1 MKKRA
6 KPWQFF
12 LPAILILVFAY
23 LALFG
28 LSRQTDNGTVTY
40 VKGASDIRFGI
51 DIKGGVDVTFMVA
64 DGTDATD
71 EQLDAAES
79 VIQQRL
85 VGLNITDSEVYVDY
99 NKDRIIVRFPWKTGE
114 TEFNPETA
122 IDEIGTTAHMTFHKG
137 SSESGELIFDGSA
150 VKSASARYG
159 AVSEAGTNEYY
170 VVLELNDEGR
180 QALADATTELYASKG
195 MISIWLDDQ
204 CISAATVNDAITD
217 GVAVITGGYNSATGQ
232 RGFAQED
239 AITLARQINSGA
251 LPFALSAESYS
262 TLSPSLGSQS
272 LEAMVLAGIIAFVL
286 ICVFMISVY
295 RLPGF
300 VACIGLLGQ
309 MAGTIAAVSGF
320 FPVFNSFTL
329 TLPGIAG
336 IILAIGMG
344 VDANVITAERIRE
357 ELRGGKTLDGALK
370 AGFSRGL
377 TPIIDGNVTIV
388 IVAVVLMGAFGPTNS
403 LCAKLLTPLFFMFGP
418 STAGTVYSFGYTLL
432 VGVLL
437 NFVFGVLFSRI
448 MLRGISQVKALRN
461 SWLYGASNKPAAKQL
476 NVTGKRKVFLSISG
490 GIAAVVVLASLIL
503 GVSMDIQFK
512 GGSMIVMSY
521 DGEIAMADAQKAAE
535 SVLGK
540 GLTLQS
546 GSNAA
551 TGQQT
556 VTINLPGAQTLTTE
570 ELQNLTD
577 ALQEACPDNNMEQLQ
592 TSTVNPTIGG
602 EFLRKCL
609 VAVVAAVVLILLYIA
624 WRFRRIGGLPA
635 GVIAVIALL
644 SDLIAVFGAFVLMRI
659 PLNGNFV
666 AAMLTI
672 LGYSINDT
680 VVMYDRIREN
690 RNLYGNKMPFEE
702 LVNHSVNQSLRRS
715 INTTLTTCLAL
726 ATICVIAVVFGLDSI
741 FTFAMPLMVG
751 MISGVYTSLCL
762 TTSLWVLWEGKRPN
776 KTNHTAR

>member
-1 MKKRA
+1 
-6 KPWQFF
+6 
-12 LPAILILVFAY
+12 
-23 LALFG
+23 
-28 LSRQTDNGTVTY
+28 
-40 VKGASDIRFGI
+40 
-51 DIKGGVDVTFMVA
+51 
-64 DGTDATD
+64 
-71 EQLDAAES
+71 
-79 VIQQRL
+79 
-85 VGLNITDSEVYVDY
+85 
-99 NKDRIIVRFPWKTGE
+99 
-114 TEFNPETA
+114 
-122 IDEIGTTAHMTFHKG
+122 
-137 SSESGELIFDGSA
+137 
-150 VKSASARYG
+150 
-159 AVSEAGTNEYY
+159 
-170 VVLELNDEGR
+170 
-180 QALADATTELYASKG
+180 
-195 MISIWLDDQ
+195 
-204 CISAATVNDAITD
+204 
-217 GVAVITGGYNSATGQ
+217 
-232 RGFAQED
+232 
-239 AITLARQINSGA
+239 
-251 LPFALSAESYS
+251 
-262 TLSPSLGSQS
+262 
-272 LEAMVLAGIIAFVL
+272 MVLAGIIAFVL

-357 ELRGGKTLDGALK
+357 ELRGGKTLDSALK

-461 SWLYGASNKPAAKQL
+461 PWLYGASNKPAAKQL

-609 VAVVAAVVLILLYIA
+609 VAVVAAVVVILLYIA

-690 RNLYGNKMPFEE
+690 RNLYGDKMPFEE

-726 ATICVIAVVFGLDSI
+726 ATICVMAVVFGLDSI

>member
-272 LEAMVLAGIIAFVL
+272 LEAMVIAGIIAFVL

-336 IILAIGMG
+336 IIQ
-344 VDANVITAERIRE
+344 R
-357 ELRGGKTLDGALK
+357 KSAL
-370 AGFSRGL
+370 SR
-377 TPIIDGNVTIV
+377 
-388 IVAVVLMGAFGPTNS
+388 FFES
-403 LCAKLLTPLFFMFGP
+403 SEKSCPL
-418 STAGTVYSFGYTLL
+418 
-432 VGVLL
+432 
-437 NFVFGVLFSRI
+437 
-448 MLRGISQVKALRN
+448 
-461 SWLYGASNKPAAKQL
+461 
-476 NVTGKRKVFLSISG
+476 
-490 GIAAVVVLASLIL
+490 
-503 GVSMDIQFK
+503 
-512 GGSMIVMSY
+512 
-521 DGEIAMADAQKAAE
+521 
-535 SVLGK
+535 
-540 GLTLQS
+540 
-546 GSNAA
+546 
-551 TGQQT
+551 
-556 VTINLPGAQTLTTE
+556 
-570 ELQNLTD
+570 
-577 ALQEACPDNNMEQLQ
+577 
-592 TSTVNPTIGG
+592 
-602 EFLRKCL
+602 
-609 VAVVAAVVLILLYIA
+609 
-624 WRFRRIGGLPA
+624 
-635 GVIAVIALL
+635 
-644 SDLIAVFGAFVLMRI
+644 
-659 PLNGNFV
+659 
-666 AAMLTI
+666 
-672 LGYSINDT
+672 
-680 VVMYDRIREN
+680 
-690 RNLYGNKMPFEE
+690 
-702 LVNHSVNQSLRRS
+702 
-715 INTTLTTCLAL
+715 
-726 ATICVIAVVFGLDSI
+726 
-741 FTFAMPLMVG
+741 
-751 MISGVYTSLCL
+751 
-762 TTSLWVLWEGKRPN
+762 KRP
-776 KTNHTAR
+776 

>member
-1 MKKRA
+1 M
-6 KPWQFF
+6 
-12 LPAILILVFAY
+12 
-23 LALFG
+23 
-28 LSRQTDNGTVTY
+28 
-40 VKGASDIRFGI
+40 
-51 DIKGGVDVTFMVA
+51 
-64 DGTDATD
+64 
-71 EQLDAAES
+71 
-79 VIQQRL
+79 
-85 VGLNITDSEVYVDY
+85 
-99 NKDRIIVRFPWKTGE
+99 
-114 TEFNPETA
+114 
-122 IDEIGTTAHMTFHKG
+122 
-137 SSESGELIFDGSA
+137 
-150 VKSASARYG
+150 
-159 AVSEAGTNEYY
+159 
-170 VVLELNDEGR
+170 
-180 QALADATTELYASKG
+180 
-195 MISIWLDDQ
+195 
-204 CISAATVNDAITD
+204 
-217 GVAVITGGYNSATGQ
+217 
-232 RGFAQED
+232 
-239 AITLARQINSGA
+239 
-251 LPFALSAESYS
+251 
-262 TLSPSLGSQS
+262 
-272 LEAMVLAGIIAFVL
+272 
-286 ICVFMISVY
+286 
-295 RLPGF
+295 
-300 VACIGLLGQ
+300 
-309 MAGTIAAVSGF
+309 
-320 FPVFNSFTL
+320 
-329 TLPGIAG
+329 
-336 IILAIGMG
+336 
-344 VDANVITAERIRE
+344 
-357 ELRGGKTLDGALK
+357 
-370 AGFSRGL
+370 

-448 MLRGISQVKALRN
+448 MLRGISQIKALRN
-461 SWLYGASNKPAAKQL
+461 PWLYGASNKPAAKQL
-476 NVTGKRKVFLSISG
+476 NVAGKRKMFLGISG

-521 DGEIAMADAQKAAE
+521 DGEISMSEAQKAAE

-540 GLTLQS
+540 GLTLQN

-570 ELQNLTD
+570 ELQSLTD
-577 ALQEACPDNNMEQLQ
+577 ALQEACPDNHMEQLQ

-635 GVIAVIALL
+635 GVIAVIALF
-644 SDLIAVFGAFVLMRI
+644 SDLVAVFGAFVLMRI

-690 RNLYGNKMPFEE
+690 RNLYGDKMPFEE

-726 ATICVIAVVFGLDSI
+726 ATICVMAVVFGLDSI

-776 KTNHTAR
+776 KKKHTAR